1 MMYSIDV
8 NGNDNQP
15 EWGYCTYPG
24 CTHDALPIWLS
35 GEYPD
40 DADLFLCEQHIG
52 SKINALVVILRA
64 IIGSQKETWIGKGTT
79 LYVSREMYEQAWR
92 EVLMFGSVPDAE
104 R

>member
-1 MMYSIDV
+1 MNYSIDAD
-8 NGNDNQP
+8 GNDNQP

-24 CTHDALPIWLS
+24 CTHAALPIWLS

-52 SKINALVVILRA
+52 SKINALMVLLQSVLDRHVQLGADFYERA
-64 IIGSQKETWIGKGTT
+64 R
-79 LYVSREMYEQAWR
+79 RELDYAR
-92 EVLMFGSVPDAE
+92 